1 MTPLKLLIVLLFI
14 LITGELWAS
23 VAPGLRGDL
32 IRVDRSLTNQEM
44 QQISDTDFKQF
55 TEDVASFFPRE
66 SSRQLGPVKEIVSIN
81 PQLLAAGKALRELKR
96 LTFRHPKNLQESMD
110 FLKDCSRSEEYLSTI
125 NALCL
130 GHALDLAQTFRIPFD
145 LAGYPK
151 TQIELAQLTLP
162 Q

>member
-23 VAPGLRGDL
+23 VSPGQQTDL
-32 IRVDRSLTNQEM
+32 IRVDRTLTNQEM
-44 QQISDTDFKQF
+44 QQISDSSFKQF
-55 TEDVASFFPRE
+55 TRDVAALFPRE
-66 SSRQLGPVKEIVSIN
+66 SSRQPGPVREIVSIN
-81 PQLLAAGKALRELKR
+81 PQLLAAGKAMRELKR
-96 LTFRHPKNLQESMD
+96 LTFRHPQNLQESMD
-110 FLKDCSRSEEYLSTI
+110 FLKECSRSEEYISTI

-145 LAGYPK
+145 LTGYPK